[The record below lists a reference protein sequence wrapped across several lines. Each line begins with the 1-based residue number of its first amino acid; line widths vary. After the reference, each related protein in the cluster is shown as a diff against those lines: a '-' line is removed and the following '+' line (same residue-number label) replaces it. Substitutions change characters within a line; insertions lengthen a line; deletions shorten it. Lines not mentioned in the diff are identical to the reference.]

1 MKNYKHLPVLAALII
16 GGSMNLSA
24 GLIGNG
30 DFGSG
35 DLTSWTLFTTP
46 GGVHNSSGSGVSSF
60 DTTGAGASN
69 AAEFNVGNAVSAG
82 NENGGGIRQSFNL
95 AADNTVDF
103 GLDFASTTAISNGS
117 GGTFS
122 IVVDGNSLI
131 SFDVGSV
138 NAGSTDR
145 GSLAA
150 SANLIAG
157 NHSLAILITRP
168 YTTAT
173 DTPHEFIDNVTAV
186 ESGNAAPEP
195 GTLVLF
201 GTAMVTVALARR
213 KKA

>member
-1 MKNYKHLPVLAALII
+1 MRSYKHLPVWAALII
-16 GGSMNLSA
+16 GGSMNLST
-24 GLIGNG
+24 GLIANG

-46 GGVHNSSGSGVSSF
+46 GGVHK
-60 DTTGAGASN
+60 TTSN

-82 NENGGGIRQSFNL
+82 NQNGGGISQSFTL

-103 GLDFASTTAISNGS
+103 GLDYASAAAITNAS

-122 IVVDGNSLI
+122 ILVDGNSLR
-131 SFDVGSV
+131 SFNVGSIS
-138 NAGSTDR
+138 AGATDR

-150 SANLIAG
+150 SANLIASK
-157 NHSLAILITRP
+157 HTLAILITRP